1 MNYVSNLSPQAIF
14 LFLYSL
20 ISIFADM
27 KIAIIGA
34 GAMGGAV
41 AKGLIDRGFN
51 AADISLSN
59 PTPGKLEEFSA
70 RGVKCSNSNTAI
82 IEGADIVIVAVKP
95 WILPGV
101 AAEISSSIND
111 NQQVGVIVAGVSGL
125 DLLKMFQAPHSRPP
139 RLAIVMPN
147 TAMVIG
153 ESMTFVTPVNSNTD
167 DITELFKPLGE
178 VLVIEERLMPAATA
192 LASCGIA
199 FAMRYIRAAVEGGVE
214 LGFRA
219 SAAQVIVAQTVK
231 GAAMMLADTSRHPE
245 AEIDKVTTPGGITI
259 RGLNAME
266 QAGFTN
272 SVIQGLKASCK

>member
-1 MNYVSNLSPQAIF
+1 
-14 LFLYSL
+14 
-20 ISIFADM
+20 M

-51 AADISLSN
+51 SADISLSN
-59 PTPGKLEEFSA
+59 PTPGKLEEFAA

-82 IEGADIVIVAVKP
+82 IEGADIIIVAVKP

-111 NQQVGVIVAGVSGL
+111 NQQVGVIVAGVSGQ
-125 DLLKMFQAPHSRPP
+125 DLLKMFQAPHTRPP
-139 RLAIVMPN
+139 RLAVVMPN

-153 ESMTFVTPVNSNTD
+153 ESMTFVTPVNGNTD

-231 GAAMMLADTSRHPE
+231 GASMMLADTSRHPE